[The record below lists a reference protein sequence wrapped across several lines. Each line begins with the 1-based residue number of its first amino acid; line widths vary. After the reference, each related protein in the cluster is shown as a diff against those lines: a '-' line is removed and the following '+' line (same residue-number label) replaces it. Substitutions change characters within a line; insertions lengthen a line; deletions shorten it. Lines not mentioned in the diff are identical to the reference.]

1 MGLQLDSHEYNRKS
15 LWSSIH
21 QIKLHSIVT
30 ELKLDMRYN
39 PEFPIQM
46 GFDEDET
53 FAYQLICIWID
64 LTRKLIPDY
73 VHTPIPKNIK
83 NLKNS
88 LLFKQILKFIKE
100 NRSNFKGFQFVLF
113 MQAQLQ
119 VLGKLHKEGKP
130 VLIDASCLCGKAAE
144 RRWYVWKLEIQKAN
158 KISKLTYEFVATN
171 LEYELKTT
179 FESIK
184 KMCSNEITFEN
195 YSNECAGLL
204 KYAILKKLSPVYI
217 LLSPWAKKLP
227 EQILNDLTDILN
239 LDAYKDFDLSNA
251 KPIFLKYFNYEC

>member
-1 MGLQLDSHEYNRKS
+1 MQSFEANEDT
-15 LWSSIH
+15 
-21 QIKLHSIVT
+21 QIIDYKAKKLIITSKNSQ
-30 ELKLDMRYN
+30 KLDITKF
-39 PEFPIQM
+39 E
-46 GFDEDET
+46 
-53 FAYQLICIWID
+53 
-64 LTRKLIPDY
+64 
-73 VHTPIPKNIK
+73 
-83 NLKNS
+83 NL
-88 LLFKQILKFIKE
+88 QE
-100 NRSNFKGFQFVLF
+100 
-113 MQAQLQ
+113 
-119 VLGKLHKEGKP
+119 
-130 VLIDASCLCGKAAE
+130 
-144 RRWYVWKLEIQKAN
+144 LEIQKAN

-251 KPIFLKYFNYEC
+251 KPIFLKYFNYECQ